1 MKFKHA
7 IAIGALGCIS
17 FGAIAQ
23 QEQSPF
29 ITAAPATPV
38 SAGGPIV
45 LNLTGVTVTDAAGQP
60 VGPIQHILLSPA
72 GCVDM
77 AVLSLGGQRMVA
89 VPWTLV
95 GGTGAARAESDIA
108 TRAALAL
115 KLDRAVLQQAPAITV
130 AQLAQP
136 QALEQSRSF
145 FVQFEQQPGN
155 AGTAAA
161 GGTTSQANVNVGV
174 GTGATATSTNRI
186 GVGVTNASAGS
197 FTNATG
203 STNQTGILS
212 PTGPT
217 NAAPGRPAFETNR
230 PGQPSIIPP
239 GRPVN
244 RPPANRPPTNTP
256 GPGAGAPG
264 GATPNSPGL

>member
-1 MKFKHA
+1 MNNMKFKQA
-7 IAIGALGCIS
+7 IAIGAFGCIS
-17 FGAIAQ
+17 FAAIAQ
-23 QEQSPF
+23 QQQSPF
-29 ITAAPATPV
+29 ITPAPVTQSA
-38 SAGGPIV
+38 AGGPIV
-45 LNLTGVTVTDAAGQP
+45 LNLTGVTVTDTAGQP

-77 AVLSLGGQRMVA
+77 AVLSLGAQRLVP

-95 GGTGAARAESDIA
+95 SSAGAGRGETDVAGREKF
-108 TRAALAL
+108 AL
-115 KLDRAVLQQAPAITV
+115 KVDRTVLQQAPTITMN
-130 AQLAQP
+130 QLSQP
-136 QALEQSRSF
+136 QMVQQVKQY
-145 FVQFEQQPGN
+145 FVQYEQQS
-155 AGTAAA
+155 AA
-161 GGTTSQANVNVGV
+161 GGTTSQSGINVGA
-174 GTGATATSTNRI
+174 GTGTNQ
-186 GVGVTNASAGS
+186 VGAGLTNAASGS
-197 FTNATG
+197 NTNA

-230 PGQPSIIPP
+230 PAQPSIIPP
-239 GRPVN
+239 GRPENRPPAN

>member
-17 FGAIAQ
+17 FAAIAQ
-23 QEQSPF
+23 QQQSPF
-29 ITAAPATPV
+29 ITAAPATPAT
-38 SAGGPIV
+38 AGGPIV
-45 LNLTGVTVTDAAGQP
+45 LNLSGVTVTDAAGQP

-95 GGTGAARAESDIA
+95 GGTGAARAETDIA

-136 QALEQSRSF
+136 QALEQSRSY
-145 FVQFEQQPGN
+145 FVQFEQQPGT
-155 AGTAAA
+155 AGTAA
-161 GGTTSQANVNVGV
+161 GGTTSQAGVNVGV
-174 GTGATATSTNRI
+174 GAGATATNRI
-186 GVGVTNASAGS
+186 GVGLTNAGVGS

-230 PGQPSIIPP
+230 PAQPSIIPP
-239 GRPVN
+239 GRPDN